1 MIVVDV
7 HEAKTGLSKLIAK
20 VEAGEQVVIARAGKP
35 VVELV
40 MHRLQGIRFG
50 TAAGLITI
58 RDDAFAWPD
67 EQIARQLY
75 GDE

>member
-20 VEAGEQVVIARAGKP
+20 VEAGERVVIARAGHP

-40 MHRLQGIRFG
+40 AHRPSAVRFG
-50 TAAGLITI
+50 TAAGLIRI
-58 RDDAFAWPD
+58 REGAFDWPD
-67 EQIARQLY
+67 
-75 GDE
+75 DEISKQFFGAD